1 MPPIEPLTYD
11 RLIKRLEETRATLHQ
26 SYKGPEHAARL
37 MELDNMA
44 LEALN
49 TAYRGSKGEEE
60 EGLTPAELK
69 HRFQDVIRIINAKHD
84 LLTLSNHVDSD
95 KIRENIAELD
105 SFLAEMRQLQHED
118 KSEAHSESLSEEE
131 FDPTPFMDMLEATK
145 QVFIANNNPKTQMYK
160 DAMWVF
166 KGASPRIEMADSK
179 YEARAILHEVESTL
193 KKLTR
198 EHKTRIAFAARR
210 EHAHSSQVS
219 SRLQSSVPVSTHC
232 VLNFHQ
238 LDVSTP
244 LSHNSVT
251 EQETGM
257 KRISDIAN
265 EATPPPPAKRAKA
278 SLTLNL
284 LPIPSLHPAMTQGEV
299 FRQAVQWMG
308 ANLERSYP
316 LPSTEEHQMLLTN
329 IIKHVHRAFNIHNP
343 WMGSEIN
350 RPRQYMQPNN
360 TIKGDSGGGNTN
372 LTSRG
377 LHPAN
382 IEHNYTHRMS
392 SGHPSEMAVP
402 GHNAIGN
409 NRGHTDPAH
418 IAGVED
424 EEMEESSH

>member
-11 RLIKRLEETRATLHQ
+11 RLIKRLEEVRGTLHQ
-26 SYKGPEHAARL
+26 SYQGPEHAARL

-49 TAYRGSKGEEE
+49 TAYRGSKGEEQE

-84 LLTLSNHVDSD
+84 LITLSNHVDSD

-105 SFLAEMRQLQHED
+105 SFLAEMRELHHDD
-118 KSEAHSESLSEEE
+118 KSVAHSESLSEEE

-179 YEARAILHEVESTL
+179 YEAQAILHEVESTL

-210 EHAHSSQVS
+210 EHAHSSQVGS
-219 SRLQSSVPVSTHC
+219 GLQSSVPVSIRC
-232 VLNFHQ
+232 VLNLHQ

-244 LSHNSVT
+244 LSHISVT

-265 EATPPPPAKRAKA
+265 EATPSPPAKRSKA
-278 SLTLNL
+278 APTLNL

-329 IIKHVHRAFNIHNP
+329 IIKHVHKAFNIHNP
-343 WMGSEIN
+343 WMGSEID
-350 RPRQYMQPNN
+350 RSRQYVQTNKA
-360 TIKGDSGGGNTN
+360 IEGGSGGG
-372 LTSRG
+372 
-377 LHPAN
+377 
-382 IEHNYTHRMS
+382 MS
-392 SGHPSEMAVP
+392 VP
-402 GHNAIGN
+402 GHSAIGDN
-409 NRGHTDPAH
+409 GGRTVPAH
-418 IAGVED
+418 VIGVED
-424 EEMEESSH
+424 AEMAESSH